1 MKSRVWLWPLGIVV
15 VIAVGFLIAFNIGA
29 SRREAALLEQLRL
42 ARQEGIPTSA
52 AEFAARIKPVPPE
65 QNAARFYREL
75 VKLRDELPK
84 DPINYCPIRD
94 ASLAKDKRF
103 VASIGKLYNIIDDA
117 TKRPHC
123 WFDRDWSQGYAV
135 LFPEY
140 AYMKNAARLL
150 MIRGSVEASE
160 GNSQAAVKVVNELFA
175 MGRHLDEDPAAIA
188 YLVHIAVI
196 QIAAQTVS
204 TWSMEHRNEPAYRKL
219 LQQMIEELPRPD
231 LRRLY
236 SAELYSM
243 LLAIDMLSTP
253 GGRRKFGL
261 KDDDGPSLAQQVF
274 LKMASEGKGK
284 ADLVKAYREAWA
296 AFPKPMAQR
305 DPLLQKADADLD
317 QALMAYP
324 YAYSVIRAL
333 SGGDEPW
340 DTDLE
345 AVWITDRQRDIALER
360 AISQNPIPHKIKTS
374 DLLSPYDG
382 KPLAYSFDGKQ
393 ISITTSPEPSDDED
407 EPPKPVVRKTP
418 PDSAFMN

>member
-1 MKSRVWLWPLGIVV
+1 
-15 VIAVGFLIAFNIGA
+15 
-29 SRREAALLEQLRL
+29 
-42 ARQEGIPTSA
+42 
-52 AEFAARIKPVPPE
+52 
-65 QNAARFYREL
+65 
-75 VKLRDELPK
+75 
-84 DPINYCPIRD
+84 
-94 ASLAKDKRF
+94 
-103 VASIGKLYNIIDDA
+103 
-117 TKRPHC
+117 
-123 WFDRDWSQGYAV
+123 
-135 LFPEY
+135 
-140 AYMKNAARLL
+140 
-150 MIRGSVEASE
+150 
-160 GNSQAAVKVVNELFA
+160 
-175 MGRHLDEDPAAIA
+175 
-188 YLVHIAVI
+188 
-196 QIAAQTVS
+196 
-204 TWSMEHRNEPAYRKL
+204 
-219 LQQMIEELPRPD
+219 
-231 LRRLY
+231 
-236 SAELYSM
+236 
-243 LLAIDMLSTP
+243 
-253 GGRRKFGL
+253 
-261 KDDDGPSLAQQVF
+261 
-274 LKMASEGKGK
+274 MASEGKGK

>member
-1 MKSRVWLWPLGIVV
+1 MKSRVWLWLLGVV
-15 VIAVGFLIAFNIGA
+15 VVVSATLFIAVQVGRNR
-29 SRREAALLEQLRL
+29 SEAAFQEQLRL

-65 QNAARFYREL
+65 QNGAQFYREL
-75 VKLRDELPK
+75 VKLRGELPK

-94 ASLAKDKRF
+94 ASLARDKRF
-103 VASIGKLYNIIDDA
+103 VASTVRLYNIIDEA

-140 AYMKNAARLL
+140 AYIKNAAKLL

-160 GNSQAAVKVVNELFA
+160 GNSIAAVRDVNELFA

-204 TWSMEHRNEPAYRKL
+204 TWSMEHRNEPAYKKL
-219 LQQMIEELPRPD
+219 LQRAIEELPRPD

-236 SAELYSM
+236 SAELYAM
-243 LLAIDMLSTP
+243 LSAIDMLSTP
-253 GGRRKFGL
+253 EGRRKFGL
-261 KDDDGPSLAQQVF
+261 KDDDGPSLAQQAF
-274 LKMASEGKGK
+274 LKMASQGKGK
-284 ADLVKAYREAWA
+284 ADIVMAYREAWA

-305 DPLLQKADADLD
+305 DRLLQKADSDLD

-333 SGGDEPW
+333 SGGHEPW
-340 DTDLE
+340 DIDFE

-360 AISQNPIPHKIKTS
+360 AISQDPIPHKIKTS

-407 EPPKPVVRKTP
+407 EPPKPMVRKTP
-418 PDSAFMN
+418 PDSAFQD